1 MNCFLLAEEKKILMS
16 KLDEIDL
23 KILGLLQVDARM
35 TIKEIAAQLNLS
47 TTPIFARI
55 KKLENEGI
63 IDRYVAVLNPE
74 KLGKKLNAF
83 ANISI
88 KEHSKKAVQDFVEK
102 VISFPEVMECHYVTG
117 TADFILKVLVEDI
130 EQYNLFVLDKLADVP
145 NIGKVESLFSLS
157 VGKKTNVIPLD

>member
-1 MNCFLLAEEKKILMS
+1 M
-16 KLDEIDL
+16 KLDEVDL
-23 KILGLLQVDARM
+23 KILRLLQEDARM
-35 TIKEIAAQLNLS
+35 TIKEIAGQLNLS

-63 IDRYVAVLNPE
+63 IDRYIAVLNPE

-88 KEHSKKAVQDFVEK
+88 KEHSKQAVKDFVEN
-102 VISFPEVMECHYVTG
+102 VVSFPEVMECHYVTG
-117 TADFILKVLVEDI
+117 NADFIIKVLVDDI
-130 EQYNLFVLDKLADVP
+130 EQYNAFVLDKLADVP

>member
-1 MNCFLLAEEKKILMS
+1 MN
-16 KLDEIDL
+16 LDEIDR
-23 KILGLLQVDARM
+23 KILGLVQQDGRM
-35 TIKEIAAQLNLS
+35 TIKEMAAQLNLS

-55 KKLENEGI
+55 KKLEKEGI

-83 ANISI
+83 AHVSI
-88 KEHSKKAVQDFVEK
+88 KEHSRQAVEDFVNC
-102 VISFPEVMECHYVTG
+102 VISFPEVMEWHYVTG
-117 TADFILKVLVEDI
+117 NADFILKVLVEDI

-157 VGKKTNVIPLD
+157 VRKKTNIIPL

>member
-1 MNCFLLAEEKKILMS
+1 MN
-16 KLDEIDL
+16 LDEIDR
-23 KILGLLQVDARM
+23 KILGLVQQDARM
-35 TIKEIAAQLNLS
+35 TIKEMAAQLNLS

-55 KKLENEGI
+55 KKLEKEGI
-63 IDRYVAVLNPE
+63 IDHYVAVLNPE

-83 ANISI
+83 AHVSI
-88 KEHSKKAVQDFVEK
+88 KEHSRQAVEDFVNC

-117 TADFILKVLVEDI
+117 NADFILKVLVEDI

-157 VGKKTNVIPLD
+157 VRKKTNIIPL